1 MAALF
6 SKLSGPQLNQPVIY
20 SSAAG
25 TNQAAHIS
33 GVNSDGTVSLA
44 FFTAGSATLGVAS
57 NVQFDSTGVTKN
69 PSWRYPQ
76 EYF

>member
-1 MAALF
+1 MALF
-6 SKLSGPQLNQPVIY
+6 SKLYGPKLLQLVVY
-20 SSAAG
+20 SPSAG
-25 TNQAAHIS
+25 TNNAAIVS

-44 FFTAGSATLGVAS
+44 YFTAGSTTLGAAS
-57 NVQFDSTGVTKN
+57 NVPFDDTGVIKT

>member
-1 MAALF
+1 MALF
-6 SKLSGPQLNQPVIY
+6 SKLSGPKLMQLVIY

-25 TNQAAHIS
+25 TNQAAIIS

-44 FFTAGSATLGVAS
+44 YFTAGSTTLGSAS
-57 NVQFDSTGVTKN
+57 NVPFDDTGVTKN
-69 PSWRYPQ
+69 PSWRFPQ